1 MNAQWFNALFY
12 RDYDSV
18 MNHVINYVNY
28 DSGDSNDSGIGYEY
42 K

>member
-1 MNAQWFNALFY
+1 
-12 RDYDSV
+12 